1 MIDAYVRCIRNYA
14 NFKGRSTRSDYWYAY
29 LANILVGFILGFI
42 GGFLNSPELTSTIA
56 LVYGLF
62 MMIPGFALFVRRMHD
77 INKSGWAWLWFFLPF
92 VGWIVV
98 LVFLC
103 TKSVNEGNKY
113 GSLEDAPVAD
123 VTTEENV

>member
-1 MIDAYVRCIRNYA
+1 MIEAYKKYFKNYA
-14 NFKGRSTRSDYWYAY
+14 NFKGRSTVSDYWYVV
-29 LANILVGFILGFI
+29 LVNIIIGVALGFLGETGVKI
-42 GGFLNSPELTSTIA
+42 SSLYS
-56 LVYGLF
+56 LVTLVPGL
-62 MMIPGFALFVRRMHD
+62 ALFTRRMHD
-77 INKSGWAWLWFFLPF
+77 INKSGWAWAWFLLPF

-113 GSLEDAPVAD
+113 GPLEDAPVAE